1 MSQKL
6 FDHEVGHPKID
17 PNQNDPRTLQFSDY
31 IDSSTLGTL
40 PLQHD
45 WTIKVR
51 KPWRRMGNWTLS
63 DCTCAAAG
71 HMIECWTANT
81 THEDVITTKEVVT
94 AFSALTGYDPATGK
108 NDVGV
113 NYLDALKYW
122 RNTGIGDHKIKL
134 FTLVDHSSHDLVRA
148 AVYLFGGAYLGLD
161 LPNTII
167 HKDIWE
173 REPGD
178 LTGDRAVG
186 SFGGHAVNIVAYD
199 ENYITC
205 VSWGKIKKLTWEFFD
220 TYCYCLYAIVTDEFF
235 KDGQS
240 ALGLNLPLMEK
251 NLLKITKKMHKHAL
265 QEQIE
270 EEASHIGTR
279 GGDSGNKDG
288 KSGGPIAGS
297 NKGGSSGG
305 SAGTAGVR
313 GGASG
318 ASAGSSGGSA
328 GASGHA
334 AGAAGSRGG
343 ASGTKAG

>member
-6 FDHEVGHPKID
+6 FDHEVGHPKIE
-17 PNQNDPRTLQFSDY
+17 PNQNDPRTLKFSDY
-31 IDSSTLGTL
+31 IDSSTLNTL

-122 RNTGIGDHKIKL
+122 RATGIGDHKIKL

-240 ALGLNLPLMEK
+240 ALGLNLPLMEE
-251 NLLKITKKMHKHAL
+251 NLLQITKKMHKHAL

-270 EEASHIGTR
+270 EEAAKNGDAETVSVSEASSSGGTGGASGTR
-279 GGDSGNKDG
+279 GGS
-288 KSGGPIAGS
+288 
-297 NKGGSSGG
+297 
-305 SAGTAGVR
+305 
-313 GGASG
+313 SG

-334 AGAAGSRGG
+334 AGKSGGVAGNGG
-343 ASGTKAG
+343 SMS

>member
-1 MSQKL
+1 MSQKV
-6 FDHEVGHPKID
+6 FDHEVGHPKIE

-31 IDSSTLGTL
+31 IDSSALSTL

-235 KDGQS
+235 KDDQS
-240 ALGLNLPLMEK
+240 ALGLNLPLMEE

-265 QEQIE
+265 QEQIAE
-270 EEASHIGTR
+270 EVAKNGDAETVGVGEASSSGTR
-279 GGDSGNKDG
+279 GR
-288 KSGGPIAGS
+288 
-297 NKGGSSGG
+297 SSGG
-305 SAGTAGVR
+305 SAGSAGLK
-313 GGASG
+313 GGSSG
-318 ASAGSSGGSA
+318 ASAGSSGASA
-328 GASGHA
+328 GATGHA
-334 AGAAGSRGG
+334 AGTA
-343 ASGTKAG
+343 GTKGDSSGHLAGNGGSMS